1 MVCCLAPLVV
11 SGGAAAQSLAPG
23 VPSAGPSLQ
32 VTAAD
37 LRQLGSDLQ
46 LRVSFSRPI
55 PVAEL
60 DAVKGR
66 FFCLVLD
73 RSAPSRRRVCVTS
86 DSGRLRARM
95 SVIDEAG
102 HPHGSAIALSGARM
116 GIAGPLFALQAPASS
131 LRVTL
136 GARVTWQ
143 TLVNWKD
150 GSACER
156 APGPQP
162 CTQTVPRAGELELRT
177 QARPPPEFVRAGRL
191 NVLATGDAMIE
202 SVDRVLRHR
211 LQRRLGTSVR
221 SDFHRSAG
229 LSESSFT
236 LDWVQRAKEQA
247 QTLQPDVTAM
257 FIGANDDFPIITPEG
272 GTAAC
277 CAAGWLAEYSR
288 RVETMMRSYLRDGRS
303 LVYWMTL
310 PTPRRPDLAR
320 VYRGLNL
327 AIRSAAA
334 RVGDGVT
341 VIDLVPVLTPGDRFR
356 QNVTFRGR
364 TVSARDADG
373 IRLSAAG
380 GAIAATL
387 LIDRLRDAHALPPL
401 R

>member
-236 LDWVQRAKEQA
+236 LDWVQRAKQQA

-310 PTPRRPDLAR
+310 PAPRRPDLAR

-334 RVGDGVT
+334 RVGDGVS

>member
-1 MVCCLAPLVV
+1 
-11 SGGAAAQSLAPG
+11 
-23 VPSAGPSLQ
+23 VPSAAPSLQ

-310 PTPRRPDLAR
+310 PAPRRPDLAR

>member
-1 MVCCLAPLVV
+1 MPRSHGRRTFAMVCCLAPLVV

-23 VPSAGPSLQ
+23 VPSAAPSLQ

-229 LSESSFT
+229 LSGSSFT
-236 LDWVQRAKEQA
+236 LDWVQRAKQ
-247 QTLQPDVTAM
+247 
-257 FIGANDDFPIITPEG
+257 
-272 GTAAC
+272 
-277 CAAGWLAEYSR
+277 
-288 RVETMMRSYLRDGRS
+288 
-303 LVYWMTL
+303 
-310 PTPRRPDLAR
+310 
-320 VYRGLNL
+320 
-327 AIRSAAA
+327 
-334 RVGDGVT
+334 
-341 VIDLVPVLTPGDRFR
+341 
-356 QNVTFRGR
+356 
-364 TVSARDADG
+364 
-373 IRLSAAG
+373 
-380 GAIAATL
+380 
-387 LIDRLRDAHALPPL
+387 
-401 R
+401 